1 MLECQPVRLE
11 LVSIFMR
18 LQTGVAL
25 RQGQCVARGESDCC
39 LHSVSYQM
47 AVQDLCSKS
56 SKQGAFWNY

>member
-39 LHSVSYQM
+39 LTVPLMCARSEVLRCLFLQSD
-47 AVQDLCSKS
+47 V
-56 SKQGAFWNY
+56 